1 VLDSGALLLL
11 PLPAQGGLCDVP
23 GIGKVCDAAGAAATG
38 IAGDFFDSVAHK
50 FLEGVGKATELVVT
64 FWVQIPT
71 PVIDQNSGP
80 VAALRGSLSWLVG
93 AMGVIGLLLGL
104 SRVIWSHRGDEAS
117 EVFKGL
123 IRLVLATAA
132 AVPVVALLTQ
142 AFDEFSVWIL
152 NRSAGGDLGAVVLKF
167 ASGSALGGLG
177 SAIIFIVGILG
188 IFSALAQVFLLL
200 IRAGMIIIL
209 AGVLPLAAAGST
221 TEAGKATLYK
231 TTAWLLAFVLYKP
244 VAAIIYAAAF
254 FTAGQGGDV
263 GSQLTGLFMIVMA
276 VVALPALMRLLTPA
290 VGAAASGAGGGGAAL
305 GLAAA
310 TGAVQIASM
319 AGGRSSSNGRGSS
332 ASPSG
337 SGHGDGGSTGG
348 GTRPTG
354 GPSPQPTGGPSPQPT
369 GGGAGPGGGG
379 AGSAAAGPA
388 AAGVAVAQSG
398 INAVRRGV
406 GGATGAQ
413 EEGTDR

>member
-1 VLDSGALLLL
+1 M
-11 PLPAQGGLCDVP
+11 
-23 GIGKVCDAAGAAATG
+23 
-38 IAGDFFDSVAHK
+38 AHK

-71 PVIDQNSGP
+71 PVIDQNTGP

-319 AGGRSSSNGRGSS
+319 AGGRSSGNGRGS

-337 SGHGDGGSTGG
+337 SGHGDGGSPGG
-348 GTRPTG
+348 GSRPTG
-354 GPSPQPTGGPSPQPT
+354 GPSGPQPTSGPSPQPTGGP
-369 GGGAGPGGGG
+369 GGGG
-379 AGSAAAGPA
+379 AGAAAAGPA

-398 INAVRRGV
+398 ISAVRRGV

>member
-1 VLDSGALLLL
+1 MLNVPGF
-11 PLPAQGGLCDVP
+11 PIPIAQGSTCDTPLVRNL
-23 GIGKVCDAAGAAATG
+23 CDAAGAAASG

-50 FLEGVGKATELVVT
+50 FLEGVGKATELVVS

-80 VAALRGSLSWLVG
+80 VAALRGSLSWMVG
-93 AMGVIGLLLGL
+93 AMGVLGLLLGL
-104 SRVIWSHRGDEAS
+104 SRVVWSHRGDEAS

-152 NRSAGGDLGAVVLKF
+152 DRSAGGDLGAVVLKF
-167 ASGSALGGLG
+167 ADGSALGGLG
-177 SAIIFIVGILG
+177 SALIFIVGILG

-200 IRAGMIIIL
+200 IRAGMIIVL

-221 TEAGKATLYK
+221 TEAGKATFYK

-254 FTAGQGGDV
+254 FTAGKGNDV

-290 VGAAASGAGGGGAAL
+290 VGAAASGAGGGGAAM

-319 AGGRSSSNGRGSS
+319 AGGRSASNGRGA

-354 GPSPQPTGGPSPQPT
+354 GSGPQPGGPSPQPT
-369 GGGAGPGGGG
+369 CGPGGGG
-379 AGSAAAGPA
+379 AAPAAPA
-388 AAGVAVAQSG
+388 TAAGVAVAQSG
-398 INAVRRGV
+398 INALRRGV
-406 GGATGAQ
+406 GGATGAGD
-413 EEGTDR
+413 ETT

>member
-1 VLDSGALLLL
+1 MLNSGFVPVL
-11 PLPAQGGLCDVP
+11 PLPSQGG
-23 GIGKVCDAAGAAATG
+23 ICDAPIVGYGCKAASAAATG

-50 FLEGVGKATELVVT
+50 FLEGVGKATELVVS

-80 VAALRGSLSWLVG
+80 VAALRGSLSWMVG
-93 AMGVIGLLLGL
+93 AMGVLGLLLGL

-142 AFDEFSVWIL
+142 AFDEFSAWIL
-152 NRSAGGDLGAVVLKF
+152 DRSAGGDLGAVVLKF
-167 ASGSALGGLG
+167 ADGSALGGLG
-177 SAIIFIVGILG
+177 SALIFIVGILG

-200 IRAGMIIIL
+200 IRAGMIIVL

-221 TEAGKATLYK
+221 TEAGKATFYK

-254 FTAGQGGDV
+254 FTAGKGNDV

-290 VGAAASGAGGGGAAL
+290 VGAAASGAGGGGAAM

-319 AGGRSSSNGRGSS
+319 AGGRSASNGRGT

-337 SGHGDGGSTGG
+337 SGH
-348 GTRPTG
+348 
-354 GPSPQPTGGPSPQPT
+354 
-369 GGGAGPGGGG
+369 A
-379 AGSAAAGPA
+379 
-388 AAGVAVAQSG
+388 
-398 INAVRRGV
+398 
-406 GGATGAQ
+406 
-413 EEGTDR
+413 

>member
-1 VLDSGALLLL
+1 MLDSGPLLLL

-23 GIGKVCDAAGAAATG
+23 GIGKVCDAAGAAASG

-71 PVIDQNSGP
+71 PVIDQNNGP

-132 AVPVVALLTQ
+132 AVPVVALLTE

-319 AGGRSSSNGRGSS
+319 AGGRSASNGRGS

-348 GTRPTG
+348 GSRPTG
-354 GPSPQPTGGPSPQPT
+354 GPSGPQPTSGPSPQPTGGP
-369 GGGAGPGGGG
+369 GGGSAG
-379 AGSAAAGPA
+379 AAAAGPA

-398 INAVRRGV
+398 ISAVRRGV